1 MCWQGSQQC
10 AWSRQPRAPARD
22 CPASTPCHDWRRN
35 VLGRANSLQQ
45 HVDTQAPQWAVPADP
60 LLSPLLLGSAPG
72 LPNHPWVLHGFPS
85 LTGGQLHASRLTEQ
99 GNGPQGAGKGLGR
112 ERPGEQ
118 RSAGLPQPRPWPT
131 PSPSPRT
138 SKLGRCRMRSQRG
151 RPGRVRTKGA
161 MPCEYSRLCLFMLRM
176 CSLISFPGA
185 PPRTLK

>member
-1 MCWQGSQQC
+1 MLARVTAVCLEQTAQSTSKRLPCKHPLPRLETEHTGKCKLPPAARRDPSTSVGC
-10 AWSRQPRAPARD
+10 ASRPA
-22 CPASTPCHDWRRN
+22 
-35 VLGRANSLQQ
+35 
-45 HVDTQAPQWAVPADP
+45 AVPAPTGFSSRASQPP
-60 LLSPLLLGSAPG
+60 LGAAR
-72 LPNHPWVLHGFPS
+72 LPFPH
-85 LTGGQLHASRLTEQ
+85 GGQLHASRLTEQ